1 MPSIKQKK
9 SNSTNLTNQKPKQ
22 KTKKRKKVTCVVCGL
37 KFEPK
42 PMVRDP
48 KCCSEACRDVRKKQL
63 NKELWARQPKSERKP
78 GRIKGVKIGKQKCST
93 HKTKAKCPQC
103 EEIYDAWLDVEWI
116 GNGMMRKRCPKCI
129 ARKAGEKYRVR
140 KSELRI

>member
-9 SNSTNLTNQKPKQ
+9 SNSTNLTNQKPKP
-22 KTKKRKKVTCVVCGL
+22 KKRKKIICIICGL
-37 KFEPK
+37 KFTPK

-48 KCCSEACRDVRKKQL
+48 KCCSETCRDERKKQL
-63 NKELWARQPKSERKP
+63 NKEYFKLKPKSERKA
-78 GRIKGVKIGKQKCST
+78 GRIKGVKVGKQTCST
-93 HKTKAKCPQC
+93 HKIKAKCPEC

-129 ARKAGEKYRVR
+129 ARTAGEKYRTR
-140 KSELRI
+140 RSELRI

>member
-1 MPSIKQKK
+1 MPCEP
-9 SNSTNLTNQKPKQ
+9 KPK
-22 KTKKRKKVTCVVCGL
+22 KPRRKKVKCIICEE

-48 KCCSEACRDVRKKQL
+48 KCCSEECRVVRKQQL
-63 NKELWARQPKSERKP
+63 QREYFKTKLKSERKA
-78 GRIKGVKIGKQKCST
+78 GRQKGVKIGKQVRSN
-93 HKTKAKCPQC
+93 HKVKAKCPEC
-103 EEIYDAWLDVEWI
+103 EDIYDAFMDVEWI